1 MATNAR
7 FVVGVNCVK
16 FLCVVGGEIERV
28 HTHARTH
35 ARTSE
40 RDRDHKDKFKCSVV
54 VVMSSSSS
62 SLSSSRKKG
71 VVKKCGKNK
80 DRGVEKKEMC
90 INDGGDGDDWG
101 DALEIDDENN
111 GSDGCVGGGVGV
123 EPAGSNVGDGSQRES
138 GHRVWATL
146 KSMYFYP
153 VLSEKAIK
161 VFLKLKI
168 PEKSSKV
175 WQEKKEPGGL
185 GQKSN
190 CFPLRACEDHG
201 FFVGE

>member
-1 MATNAR
+1 MR
-7 FVVGVNCVK
+7 
-16 FLCVVGGEIERV
+16 ER
-28 HTHARTH
+28 
-35 ARTSE
+35 E

-62 SLSSSRKKG
+62 SSSRKKG
-71 VVKKCGKNK
+71 VKKCGKNK
-80 DRGVEKKEMC
+80 DRGVVEKKEMC
-90 INDGGDGDDWG
+90 INDGDDWG

-111 GSDGCVGGGVGV
+111 GSDGVGV
-123 EPAGSNVGDGSQRES
+123 EAGSNGDGSQRES

-175 WQEKKEPGGL
+175 WQEKRQEPGGL

>member
-7 FVVGVNCVK
+7 FVVGDCVK
-16 FLCVVGGEIERV
+16 FLCVVGGEIKRV
-28 HTHARTH
+28 RTH
-35 ARTSE
+35 ARLRERERE
-40 RDRDHKDKFKCSVV
+40 RDRDHQDKLRCSVV
-54 VVMSSSSS
+54 VMLSS
-62 SLSSSRKKG
+62 SSSRKKD
-71 VVKKCGKNK
+71 VKKCVKNK
-80 DRGVEKKEMC
+80 DRGVEKKKEMMC
-90 INDGGDGDDWG
+90 INDGGDNDDDDWG

-111 GSDGCVGGGVGV
+111 GSDGVGV
-123 EPAGSNVGDGSQRES
+123 EAGSNGDGSCQRES

-175 WQEKKEPGGL
+175 WQEKRQEPGGL